1 MPAELDS
8 SRDSHHRAHPKMGA
22 RQYFDQHTKRSKLAT
37 SDDVAS
43 AEKRRLQY
51 RFPTHTSSAAQTPEK
66 FQGALAVMAERSAV
80 EDLIEERKKRQ
91 DTLQVLEW
99 ERVRHNEALSEEK
112 KKYEK
117 YLNDERQSWEI
128 EKEAELAN
136 LKEKNMEQL
145 VEAKKKYD
153 KRLAKELDKT
163 EDQADEKLTRAKEK
177 FSRSRAEFER
187 KAAKEKKKLLDQLKR
202 EQNAKED
209 SDLQQ
214 KKLLILVNELEDEV
228 KEFKKKSELS
238 ERRASLAS
246 EALEYERESSI
257 LANESIDEQE
267 ELIGI
272 VHQLEKERDDA
283 KRREVIA
290 REALK
295 REKRKNSPAGKHW
308 KPNSYNSPSGLSGYG
323 IRLDG
328 SPSHSKHK
336 SKRSPF
342 LRRSGGTAK
351 RTQERIRSLASGKM
365 VSKADDTEK

>member
-51 RFPTHTSSAAQTPEK
+51 RFPTHTNSAAQTPEK

-117 YLNDERQSWEI
+117 YLDKERQAWERD
-128 EKEAELAN
+128 KDAALAD
-136 LKEKNMEQL
+136 LTERSMQQL
-145 VEAKKKYD
+145 VDAKKKYD

-163 EDQADEKLTRAKEK
+163 EDQADERLARAKDK

-202 EQNAKED
+202 EQDAKKD

-214 KKLLILVNELEDEV
+214 QKLLTLVTELEDEV

-308 KPNSYNSPSGLSGYG
+308 KP
-323 IRLDG
+323 
-328 SPSHSKHK
+328 
-336 SKRSPF
+336 KRS
-342 LRRSGGTAK
+342 
-351 RTQERIRSLASGKM
+351 
-365 VSKADDTEK
+365 